1 MLRTYNHRNRSNTSR
16 NKTYATTL
24 QQQQQEQEQEQQ
36 HIRSVSC
43 HTAELL
49 PSSAQD
55 LAATLDPRP
64 FADDHHRRRNH
75 PRPPPPRVVVAATT
89 VSTSILHHAL
99 AVLNQQAREDALCF
113 LTNLDKSKKE
123 KDTVDQ
129 AAIDDVMHL
138 WSTEHRV
145 VDEETANVFGDH
157 TELQIFPA
165 LL

>member
-1 MLRTYNHRNRSNTSR
+1 MRRTYNHRNRSNTSR
-16 NKTYATTL
+16 NKTYSTTL
-24 QQQQQEQEQEQQ
+24 QQQQEQQ

-55 LAATLDPRP
+55 LAVTVDPRP
-64 FADDHHRRRNH
+64 FADDDHRRRH
-75 PRPPPPRVVVAATT
+75 HIRPPPPRVVAAATT
-89 VSTSILHHAL
+89 AVSTSILQNTLL

-129 AAIDDVMHL
+129 AAIDDVMRL

-145 VDEETANVFGDH
+145 VDDEATNVFGDH